1 MCSISFNVRNTLHNG
16 IMSALWWSGDL
27 SGLDP
32 PLLSHPALDRLWWGM
47 NTGRAYHMRHSLL
60 NRSVKMVPRIK
71 IWNVLDVFSDILL
84 RFVSNP
90 LGNVVYLQWTFLFP
104 ISSFK
109 IRTFGSIVYV
119 HIFSPDE
126 TDLNKQTNN
135 PYVACNRGKGHSK
148 WSKAKKK
155 KFPFIPTS
163 LF

>member
-1 MCSISFNVRNTLHNG
+1 MWGTRC
-16 IMSALWWSGDL
+16 IMVLCQPSDEVVTC
-27 SGLDP
+27 
-32 PLLSHPALDRLWWGM
+32 PAWTRPFWVIPHRIDCGGGM

-60 NRSVKMVPRIK
+60 NLSVKMIPRIK
-71 IWNVLDVFSDILL
+71 IWNVLDVILDILL

-90 LGNVVYLQWTFLFP
+90 LGNVLYLQWTFLFP

-109 IRTFGSIVYV
+109 ISTFGSIVYV
-119 HIFSPDE
+119 HIFSPNE

-135 PYVACNRGKGHSK
+135 PYVACNRGIGHSK

-155 KFPFIPTS
+155 MPFIPTS